1 MNATLRNA
9 LPYLLCLL
17 LLCTGLAEARERQH
31 AGSFV
36 TGRGQAGTW
45 QTQRSGNLADGLTR
59 QRSVTGDDGR
69 STSRTSTTRYDHD
82 SGQFSRSSSG
92 ADGRGVTLEGT
103 HADGQSS
110 GTWTT
115 TDGRSG
121 TFSQQSQRGDDG
133 LTRQTQVTNAAGETA
148 QRSASYSF
156 DRDSNTLS
164 RSVTGSQ
171 GETRSGSVTLTPSP

>member
-1 MNATLRNA
+1 MNATLRNT
-9 LPYLLCLL
+9 LPHLLCLL
-17 LLCTGLAEARERQH
+17 LLCAGLAEARERQH
-31 AGSFV
+31 AGGFV
-36 TGRGQAGTW
+36 TGRGQAGSW

-59 QRSVTGDDGR
+59 QRSVTGADGR
-69 STSRTSTTRYDHD
+69 SASTNSTTRYDRD

-103 HADGQSS
+103 RTDGQSS

-115 TDGRSG
+115 SDGRSG
-121 TFSQQSQRGDDG
+121 SFSQQSQRGDDG

-156 DRDSNTLS
+156 DRDSGTLS
-164 RSVTGSQ
+164 RSVTGNQ
-171 GETRSGSVTLTPSP
+171 GETRTGSLTLTPNP